1 MKASVQFLLATIVA
15 VLLVG
20 LASSL
25 GYGALTL
32 AFIFI
37 ACLLAF
43 GGLIAYLDGK

>member
-1 MKASVQFLLATIVA
+1 MKASVQLLLATIVA
-15 VLLVG
+15 ILLVG
-20 LASSL
+20 ISSSL

-43 GGLIAYLDGK
+43 GGLLAYMDGK